1 MNYDSIII
9 ELLSR
14 VQKLELELSELKDNL
29 GINDCNPEPET
40 FTEEKRFSTKDIKE
54 FVEGLKETA
63 KANGEKTLTL
73 ISGDIHKLLKLRH
86 CMPMVCNAMRQCMN
100 EDDEVLHET
109 PSGQSS
115 TLEIKY
121 ELDEE
126 EAAGETPEEAASVD
140 EAPEE
145 KEAE

>member
-14 VQKLELELSELKDNL
+14 VQKLELELAELKDNL
-29 GINDCNPEPET
+29 GINDCNPEPER
-40 FTEEKRFSTKDIKE
+40 FAAEEKRFSTKDIKE

-100 EDDEVLHET
+100 ADDEVLHET

-121 ELDEE
+121 ELNED
-126 EAAGETPEEAASVD
+126 EAAGEVPDAPAVEAEEAKT
-140 EAPEE
+140 EE
-145 KEAE
+145 

>member
-29 GINDCNPEPET
+29 GINDCNPEPER
-40 FTEEKRFSTKDIKE
+40 FSEEKRFSTPDIQE
-54 FVEGLKETA
+54 FVEGLTETA
-63 KANGEKTLTL
+63 KQNGEKTLTL

-100 EDDEVLHET
+100 EDDEVIHET

-121 ELDEE
+121 ELDED
-126 EAAGETPEEAASVD
+126 EAAGEVPDEPAVGTEEAKPEE
-140 EAPEE
+140 
-145 KEAE
+145 